1 MKSDEIRSKNTTELE
16 FELANMKKEMFD
28 LRFKSATQSIP
39 NPARIRVLRRSI
51 ARINT
56 IMHERATG
64 VRGQEPR

>member
-1 MKSDEIRSKNTTELE
+1 MKSNEIRSKTGHELE
-16 FELANMKKEMFD
+16 FELDKMKKEMFD
-28 LRFKSATQSIP
+28 LRFKSATQSIA